1 MTAHLKDLVTLLLE
15 NRPDSPLEFA
25 TDYFRNV
32 VHGSTAVVRAYRHV
46 RLAHHKSPAFNDNLA
61 AAYGFLEGDGSQ
73 VSLGLG
79 GSSFMKLVGMLCHDF
94 PDELSGPVQRHLA
107 RRPDDIVG
115 FPEFA
120 SGARM
125 CLFLEELLEESD
137 AMYRHLT
144 QRTSN
149 HGRDLAHGRDGGS
162 AVAVA
167 LPWQAPA
174 REFLAEM
181 DKLAEAPD
189 YFEAVRADLEAAHAG
204 GDQATIV
211 FKVPSKSNPA

>member
-1 MTAHLKDLVTLLLE
+1 MALPNTTQDVLGCPSSNASALAPEDYLDRYGVTAHLKDLVTLLLE

-120 SGARM
+120 
-125 CLFLEELLEESD
+125 
-137 AMYRHLT
+137 
-144 QRTSN
+144 
-149 HGRDLAHGRDGGS
+149 
-162 AVAVA
+162 
-167 LPWQAPA
+167 
-174 REFLAEM
+174 EFLAEM